1 MKNNNKSNK
10 PALRIT
16 KKFFVKTMNIIEKQM
31 KHDWEFSDKLSDI
44 YNCYVEPYDNYSM
57 LGHLITILTETLE
70 PHLNKCD
77 DTMIEYFIYELDF
90 GKKYKEGCY
99 SVDNENVDI
108 STTEK
113 LYDHLLSEIDRL
125 NNTK

>member
-16 KKFFVKTMNIIEKQM
+16 KKFFVETMNIIEKQM

-44 YNCYVEPYDNYSM
+44 YGCYVEPYDNYPM
-57 LGHLITILTETLE
+57 LEHLITILTETLE
-70 PHLNKCD
+70 PHLNKRD
-77 DTMIEYFIYELDF
+77 DAMIEYFIYELDF
-90 GKKYKEGCY
+90 GKKYSEGCY

>member
-16 KKFFVKTMNIIEKQM
+16 KKFFVETMNIIEKQM
-31 KHDWEFSDKLSDI
+31 KHDWEFSNKLSDI
-44 YNCYVEPYDNYSM
+44 YGSYVEPYDNYPM
-57 LGHLITILTETLE
+57 LEHLITILTETLE
-70 PHLNKCD
+70 PHLNKRD
-77 DTMIEYFIYELDF
+77 DTIIEYFIYELDF
-90 GKKYKEGCY
+90 GKKYGEGCY
-99 SVDNENVDI
+99 SVNHENVDI